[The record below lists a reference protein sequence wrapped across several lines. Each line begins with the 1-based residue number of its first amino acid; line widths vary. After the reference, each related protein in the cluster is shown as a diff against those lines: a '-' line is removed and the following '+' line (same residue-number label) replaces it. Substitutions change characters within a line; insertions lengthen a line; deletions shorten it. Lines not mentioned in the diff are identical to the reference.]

1 MNATRDTSTGLNFEK
16 KVILN
21 KEGINLSKNNLYKFL
36 KNKGIEWNKII
47 SRKLLPDEAY
57 YNEETKHFDIYE
69 KKFQKTEGSADEK
82 PQTCGFKIC
91 EFSKIGHAIGAE
103 NITYTYI
110 LSNWFKQ
117 EKYKDMLAYI
127 SSVEG
132 CGYLFEDEIKQIDKS

>member
-57 YNEETKHFDIYE
+57 YNEETSILIFMRKNFKRPKGPLMKSHKPADL
-69 KKFQKTEGSADEK
+69 KFGNFLK
-82 PQTCGFKIC
+82 
-91 EFSKIGHAIGAE
+91 
-103 NITYTYI
+103 
-110 LSNWFKQ
+110 
-117 EKYKDMLAYI
+117 LAMQSGLRI
-127 SSVEG
+127 
-132 CGYLFEDEIKQIDKS
+132 

>member
-69 KKFQKTEGSADEK
+69 KKFQKTEGPLMKSHKPADLK
-82 PQTCGFKIC
+82 F
-91 EFSKIGHAIGAE
+91 E
-103 NITYTYI
+103 NF
-110 LSNWFKQ
+110 LK
-117 EKYKDMLAYI
+117 LAMQSGLRI
-127 SSVEG
+127 
-132 CGYLFEDEIKQIDKS
+132 

>member
-82 PQTCGFKIC
+82 PQTCGFKI
-91 EFSKIGHAIGAE
+91 
-103 NITYTYI
+103 
-110 LSNWFKQ
+110 
-117 EKYKDMLAYI
+117 
-127 SSVEG
+127 
-132 CGYLFEDEIKQIDKS
+132 